1 MAKVIKVTGE
11 QPFQVEA
18 PHFAIS
24 PSDTGYTLAYSAD
37 GVHYDEW
44 PEGTLAE
51 KTQVVACAARGMYF
65 KLLNNG
71 SEVTVTY

>member
-24 PSDTGYTLAYSAD
+24 PSETGYTLAYSAD
-37 GVHYDEW
+37 GVHYDED
-44 PEGTLAE
+44 
-51 KTQVVACAARGMYF
+51 
-65 KLLNNG
+65 LLI
-71 SEVTVTY
+71 ETE